1 MHRSPAERI
10 TEERWVECMIKII
23 AAVIKGIFAAIA
35 ALFGFLFLSNWL

>member
-1 MHRSPAERI
+1 MHRSPTEHI
-10 TEERWVECMIKII
+10 TEERLVECMIKIM